1 MLKKN
6 QLVKFAKP
14 MSTMRQVLS
23 AVEHGFET
31 RQSIVDET
39 GLVLNKV
46 RAALCN
52 LTFIGAIQ
60 RIGLEAYEALES
72 DNTPKKWTREELKE
86 ITQTYRRK
94 LKELQG

>member
-6 QLVKFAKP
+6 QPVKFAKP

-46 RAALCN
+46 RAALFN

-60 RIGLEAYEALES
+60 RYEDGHGRSKYTIPGRMVGEVAHC
-72 DNTPKKWTREELKE
+72 LKGVRS
-86 ITQTYRRK
+86 IFDVR
-94 LKELQG
+94 